1 MRSLIHNYFNNLPNM
16 GLIVILSEKG
26 LYKPHFA
33 SRTGEDES
41 TAGTRENTGKG
52 VVLPAP
58 AVAVELHRPNSSVR
72 LSTVIGTD
80 SLFSGLCFIWWRR
93 VDCAWGGLCCWGCC
107 GCGGVEVCCE
117 LSGFESFLER
127 WKVFLSCRGAE
138 RRVLYCSCFGYCCTF

>member
-1 MRSLIHNYFNNLPNM
+1 MRSIIHNYFNNLPNM

-26 LYKPHFA
+26 DISPILPLAPEKT
-33 SRTGEDES
+33 SRP
-41 TAGTRENTGKG
+41 AGTRENTGKG

-58 AVAVELHRPNSSVR
+58 AVDVELHRPNSSVR

-93 VDCAWGGLCCWGCC
+93 GDCARGGLCCWGCC

-138 RRVLYCSCFGYCCTF
+138 RRVLYGSCFDYCCTF